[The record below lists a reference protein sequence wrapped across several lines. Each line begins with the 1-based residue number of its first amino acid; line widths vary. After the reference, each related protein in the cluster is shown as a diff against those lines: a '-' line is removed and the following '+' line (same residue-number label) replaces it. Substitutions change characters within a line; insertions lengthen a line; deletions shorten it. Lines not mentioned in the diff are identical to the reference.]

1 MSLHLLIKENNDE
14 NKVSQSI
21 EIMQIGRG
29 QWKWRMYILD
39 MSQDLAI
46 LSDRFGIM
54 RYQKL

>member
-1 MSLHLLIKENNDE
+1 MSLHLLIKENNGE

-39 MSQDLAI
+39 MSQDLAM
-46 LSDRFGIM
+46 LSGRFGIM

>member
-1 MSLHLLIKENNDE
+1 MSLHLLIKENSDE

-39 MSQDLAI
+39 MSQDLAM
-46 LSDRFGIM
+46 LSGRFGIM

>member
-1 MSLHLLIKENNDE
+1 MSLHLLNKENNDE

-46 LSDRFGIM
+46 LSGCFGIM

>member
-1 MSLHLLIKENNDE
+1 MSLHLLIKENNGE

-29 QWKWRMYILD
+29 EWKWRMYILD
-39 MSQDLAI
+39 MSQDLAM
-46 LSDRFGIM
+46 LSGHFGIM